1 MELKN
6 MNGFCELTQE
16 EQLVVEGGWQAV
28 ARRVIGEAALADA
41 FVRSCELAANYIWN
55 NRKNIRGY
63 NFLCR

>member
-1 MELKN
+1 

-55 NRKNIRGY
+55 NRKI
-63 NFLCR
+63 FAVITSSVDKMQL